1 MLEDR
6 ETSLKQGI
14 LRDLEDQ
21 GFRIDNGLISP
32 ICLSDKEQ
40 IRFLYSRAR
49 QERWE
54 KNKKFLLEKKG
65 TLIKYFAEGR
75 EIEPV
80 HFSPVIYQVGS
91 DELFSNLFRFAS
103 LMWSVPVSQGY
114 GRRLHF
120 LVFDEYTEKLVGLF
134 ALGDPVFNVAVRD
147 RWIGWNQEQRRERLY
162 NVMDL
167 FVLGAVPPYNSLL
180 CGKFVA
186 LSTTSYIVRK
196 AVWEKYRDSET
207 IIARQKKSPH
217 LVLLT
222 TTSALGRSSL
232 YNRLKTDRGIA
243 FERLGFTGGWGH
255 FHLNNGTFSKMK
267 EYLKEIGHPVVR
279 SYKYGGGPNWRI
291 RVART
296 CLEKIGLTNDLLRHG
311 IGREFYAIPLAENF
325 RDYLLGADCE
335 PSYYDPKFNDLVD
348 FFKERWMIPRSER
361 CPDYKE
367 LGRETVL
374 SYIFGNRFAHDSK
387 NL

>member
-1 MLEDR
+1 MLEDKK
-6 ETSLKQGI
+6 TSLKQRI
-14 LRDLEDQ
+14 LRDLEGQ
-21 GFRIDNGLISP
+21 GFRINEGIISP
-32 ICLSDKEQ
+32 IYLSDKEQ

-49 QERWE
+49 QERLE
-54 KNKKFLLEKKG
+54 KNKKFLSEKKD
-65 TLIKYFAEGR
+65 TLIRYFAEGR
-75 EIEPV
+75 QIKPE
-80 HFSPVIYQVGS
+80 HFSPVICQVGS
-91 DELFSNLFRFAS
+91 DKLFSNLFRFAS
-103 LMWSVPVSQGY
+103 LIWSVPVSQGY
-114 GRRLHF
+114 GRRLRF

-147 RWIGWNQEQRRERLY
+147 HWIGWNQEQRKERLY
-162 NVMDL
+162 NVMDI
-167 FVLGAVPPYNSLL
+167 FVLGAVPPYSSLL

-186 LSTTSYIVRK
+186 LSATSDIVRK
-196 AVWEKYRDSET
+196 TVWEKYKDSET
-207 IIARQKKSPH
+207 IISKQKKNPH

-232 YNRLKTDRGIA
+232 YNRLRTNDGIA
-243 FERLGFTGGWGH
+243 FKRLGFTGGWGH

-267 EYLKEIGHPVVR
+267 EYLKGIGHPVVR

-296 CLEKIGLTNDLLRHG
+296 CLEQVGLSNHLLRHG

-325 RDYLLGADCE
+325 KEYLLGAESE
-335 PSYYDPKFNDLVD
+335 PSYYSAKFDDLLD

-367 LGRETVL
+367 LGKETVL
-374 SYIFGNRFAHDSK
+374 SYIFGSGLAQR
-387 NL
+387 